1 MKLIERIPV
10 LGRLIKEDKGQ
21 ALVFTAVVLSAWLGV
36 TGIAVDA
43 GKGYYAYELLQ
54 ASTNAAVLAGAAG
67 LPSTTTAT
75 TYADDYSSETS
86 MKNANG
92 ILGTVAAPTVSF
104 GCSSKVSTDFLIDC
118 EDAAGDTS
126 TSSSPASGVG
136 GYNNTMQVQQTASV
150 PTWIGPLF
158 GVPSFTIHATATA
171 AMKGGAPTPYNIAII
186 LDTTASMKDPDD
198 GANSNCTEQIQCA
211 EAGIYYFLGQLDP
224 GTSSTPIDQV
234 TLYVFPGATSAS
246 ISNDYGCSGSSPSS
260 VPYTFTSTTAGATTS
275 ALPSGDTYD
284 VLQNL
289 SSVWD
294 IGYKSGTSVN
304 TSDDLAKAAGW
315 NEISGCGAGAPGGE
329 GTYYAQVIYE
339 AQAGLAAEQLVDHN
353 ANMMI
358 ILSDGNA
365 TACVPNL
372 ATAGGTST
380 TNDCTN
386 GGNSAQITMA
396 SGDGTLNGTGT
407 KTSNPMSPS
416 GCTAGGTTACTGYLS
431 YNYPSALGECGQAV
445 QAAHYASS
453 QGTMVYTMGYGTETS
468 SSCTTDATYSLTE
481 SDGTYGAVSWGPG
494 DQACAAIGAMATSA
508 ATFFSDNVNGC
519 GAVDPGNTTITSIT
533 GMFTKIAGGITT
545 SRLIPNGNL
554 NI

>member
-1 MKLIERIPV
+1 MKLIQRIPI

-21 ALVFTAVVLSAWLGV
+21 ALVFTAVILSTWLGV

-67 LPSTTTAT
+67 MPNTTTAT
-75 TYADDYSSETS
+75 TYADDYGSKTS
-86 MKNANG
+86 MENANG
-92 ILGTVAAPTVSF
+92 ILTNVKTNVSF
-104 GCSSKVSTDFLIDC
+104 GCSSKVSTDFFVDC

-126 TSSSPASGVG
+126 TSSSPPSGIG
-136 GYNNTMQVQQTASV
+136 GYNNTMQVNQTASV
-150 PTWIGPLF
+150 STWIGPYF
-158 GVPSFTIHATATA
+158 GVPNFSIQATSTA

-186 LDTTASMKDPDD
+186 LDTTNSMTHADD
-198 GANSNCTEQIQCA
+198 GANSNCTTQIECA
-211 EAGIYYFLGQLDP
+211 EAGIYTFLGLLVP
-224 GTSSTPIDQV
+224 GNSSTPIDQV
-234 TLYVFPGATSAS
+234 TLYVFPGATTATMSK
-246 ISNDYGCSGSSPSS
+246 DYGCGGSSPTI
-260 VPYTFTSTTAGATTS
+260 VPYTFSSSTSGATTS

-294 IGYKSGTSVN
+294 IGYKTGSSVN
-304 TSDDLAKAAGW
+304 TSDDLAKAVGW
-315 NEISGCGAGAPGGE
+315 DEISGCGVGAPGGE

-339 AQAGLAAEQLVDHN
+339 AQAGLEAEHTVDGN

-358 ILSDGNA
+358 ILSDGDA

-372 ATAGGTST
+372 ATSGGTST

-386 GGNSAQITMA
+386 GGSSAQITVA
-396 SGDGTLNGTGT
+396 SGGGTLNGTGT

-416 GCTAGGTTACTGYLS
+416 GCSAGGTTACTGYLS

-453 QGTMVYTMGYGTETS
+453 QGTTVYTMGYGTETS
-468 SSCTTDATYSLTE
+468 QSCTTDSTYSLTV
-481 SDGTYGAVSWGPG
+481 SNGSYGAKSWAPG
-494 DQACAAIGAMATSA
+494 DQACSAIAAMATSA

-519 GAVDPGNTTITSIT
+519 GAVDPGNTTFTSIT
-533 GMFTKIAGGITT
+533 SMFTKIAGGITS

-554 NI
+554 NS